1 MCFCWNGE
9 SMELVR
15 DCWLKSALNCGC
27 AFIGRASSVYPSPWS
42 CLPKPACEC
51 CVFTSPL
58 PKLFFPSSTQI
69 IFRITASRQPI
80 PSLPVLFTLSNGYFQ
95 DYCTFVCMQYF
106 MMLTTSSRKHPSFG
120 ASVLGSGCHRW
131 YHTLFSFSC
140 LCLCSFLC
148 EFIQLQLAIKC

>member
-1 MCFCWNGE
+1 MRVFLLEWGVCGASEGLLTEVCIEPWMCLYW
-9 SMELVR
+9 
-15 DCWLKSALNCGC
+15 KS
-27 AFIGRASSVYPSPWS
+27 FI
-42 CLPKPACEC
+42 CLPLTMIMPPQVTCLSLPLQPACEC

-120 ASVLGSGCHRW
+120 ASALGSGCHR
-131 YHTLFSFSC
+131 
-140 LCLCSFLC
+140 
-148 EFIQLQLAIKC
+148 